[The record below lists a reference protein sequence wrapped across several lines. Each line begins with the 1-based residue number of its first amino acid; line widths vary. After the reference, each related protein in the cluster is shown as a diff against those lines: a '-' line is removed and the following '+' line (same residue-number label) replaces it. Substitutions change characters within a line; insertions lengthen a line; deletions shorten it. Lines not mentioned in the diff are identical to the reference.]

1 MKRTGAILLVAGL
14 AFVVTIPASVAGAKG
29 YKPPKSSCW
38 QLDGTGFP
46 LDGFFLAIALK
57 SSGMKFKDMN
67 RSVKF
72 YSIQGAMA
80 PVLAFRPVDG
90 SGYLDAVANEFE
102 GSIDGRQYLVGFVT
116 CNLYLSD
123 GRSEI
128 FCAVAPN
135 LDTADEYQLNPIECD
150 TLILD

>member
-1 MKRTGAILLVAGL
+1 MKRTGAILVVTGL
-14 AFVVTIPASVAGAKG
+14 AFFLAIPASVAAAKG

-38 QLDGTGFP
+38 ELDGTGFP

-57 SSGMKFKDMN
+57 PSGMKLKDMN
-67 RSVKF
+67 GSVKF

-80 PVLAFRPVDG
+80 PALAFRPVDG

-102 GSIDGRQYLVGFVT
+102 GSIDGRQYLVGFVACT
-116 CNLYLSD
+116 LYLSET
-123 GRSEI
+123 RSDL

-135 LDTADEYQLNPIECD
+135 LDTADEYQLNRIECD